1 MTMKKLLVPVT
12 DPEAAASPL
21 AAAFTVASQFD
32 SHVEALHVRT
42 DPRNEIM
49 AYVGEDMSGPMVQ
62 EVLEVAE
69 TRAAELAEQAHKCFE
84 DACALAQV
92 PIAASAPG
100 PDGVSASWHE
110 ETGYAESWIERC
122 GRLADL
128 TVIQRPTAVEDV
140 VTRRAVET
148 AILGTGRPL
157 LVTPPSA
164 PATIGDNV
172 AIAWNGS
179 SEAAHS
185 VGVAIPFMTEAT
197 SVTVLSADKGQTPG
211 PGPAELVEYLSW
223 HGIKAKDV
231 AVAVNGG
238 STGNAL
244 LAAASDAGANLL
256 VMGAYTHSRMRELI
270 MGGVTRRVLD
280 ETEIPVLMA
289 H

>member
-1 MTMKKLLVPVT
+1 MTIKKLLVPVT

-21 AAAFTVASQFD
+21 AAAFAVASQFD
-32 SHVEALHVRT
+32 AHVEVLHVRA

-69 TRAAELAEQAHKCFE
+69 ARAADLAEKARKQFE

-92 PIAASAPG
+92 PIAETAPG
-100 PDGVSASWHE
+100 PGGVSASWHE
-110 ETGYAESWIERC
+110 ETGYGESWIERC

-128 TVIQRPTAVEDV
+128 TVIQRPTAAEDI

-157 LVTPPSA
+157 LVTPPSV
-164 PATIGDNV
+164 PETIGGNI

-179 SEAAHS
+179 AEAAHS
-185 VGVAIPFMTEAT
+185 VGTAIPFLVKAT

-211 PGPAELVEYLSW
+211 PGAAELIDYLSW
-223 HGIKAKDV
+223 HGIKATAT
-231 AVAVNGG
+231 AVAVEGG
-238 STGNAL
+238 STGSAL
-244 LAAASDAGANLL
+244 LAAASSAGADLM
-256 VMGAYTHSRMRELI
+256 VMGAYTHSRMREMI
-270 MGGVTRRVLD
+270 MGGVTRRVLEKTD
-280 ETEIPVLMA
+280 IPVLMA

>member
-1 MTMKKLLVPVT
+1 MTIKKMLVPVM

-21 AAAFTVASQFD
+21 AAAFTVAGQFD
-32 SHVEALHVRT
+32 AHVEVLHVRA

-69 TRAAELAEQAHKCFE
+69 ARAADLAQKAHKSFE

-92 PIAASAPG
+92 PIAESAPG
-100 PDGVSASWHE
+100 PGGVSASWHE

-128 TVIQRPTAVEDV
+128 TVIQRPTAVEDI

-157 LVTPPSA
+157 LVTPPSV
-164 PATIGDNV
+164 PETIGSNV

-179 SEAAHS
+179 AEAAHS
-185 VGVAIPFMTEAT
+185 VGAAMPFLAKAS
-197 SVTVLSADKGQTPG
+197 SVTVLTADKGQTPG
-211 PGPAELVEYLSW
+211 PGSAELIGYLSW
-223 HGIKAKDV
+223 HGIKAKAA
-231 AVAVNGG
+231 AVAVKGG

-244 LAAASDAGANLL
+244 LAEALNAGADLV
-256 VMGAYTHSRMRELI
+256 VMGAYTHSRVREMI

-280 ETEIPVLMA
+280 ETGIPVLMA

>member
-1 MTMKKLLVPVT
+1 MTMKKLLVPVI
-12 DPEAAASPL
+12 DPDTSASPL
-21 AAAFTVASQFD
+21 AAAFAVAGLFD
-32 SHVEALHVRT
+32 AHVEVLHVRA

-69 TRAAELAEQAHKCFE
+69 ARAADLAEKARKQFE
-84 DACALAQV
+84 DACTLAQV
-92 PIAASAPG
+92 PIAETAPG
-100 PDGVSASWHE
+100 PGSASASWHE
-110 ETGYAESWIERC
+110 ETGYVESWIERC

-128 TVIQRPTAVEDV
+128 TVIQRPTAVEDI

-157 LVTPPSA
+157 LVTPPSV
-164 PATIGDNV
+164 PETIGSNV

-179 SEAAHS
+179 AEAAHS
-185 VGVAIPFMTEAT
+185 VGVAMPFLAMAS

-211 PGPAELVEYLSW
+211 PGSAELADYLSW
-223 HGIKAKDV
+223 YGIKAKAT
-231 AVAVNGG
+231 AVAVKGG
-238 STGNAL
+238 STGAAL
-244 LAAASDAGANLL
+244 LAAATDAGADLV
-256 VMGAYTHSRMRELI
+256 VMGAYTHSRMREMI

-280 ETEIPVLMA
+280 ETDIPVLMA

>member
-1 MTMKKLLVPVT
+1 MTIKKILVPVT

-21 AAAFTVASQFD
+21 AAAFTVAGQFD
-32 SHVEALHVRT
+32 AHVEVLHVRA

-69 TRAAELAEQAHKCFE
+69 SRAADLAERAHKSFE

-92 PIAASAPG
+92 PIAKSAPG
-100 PDGVSASWHE
+100 PGGVSASWHE
-110 ETGYAESWIERC
+110 ETGYAENWIEHC

-128 TVIQRPTAVEDV
+128 TVIQRPTAIEDI

-157 LVTPPSA
+157 LVTPSSA
-164 PATIGDNV
+164 PATIGGNV

-179 SEAAHS
+179 SEAAHC
-185 VGVAIPFMTEAT
+185 VGAAMPFLDKAS
-197 SVTVLSADKGQTPG
+197 SVTVLSADKGQTSG
-211 PGPAELVEYLSW
+211 PDSAELVDYLSW
-223 HGIKAKDV
+223 HGIKAKAA
-231 AVAVNGG
+231 AVAVKGG

-244 LAAASDAGANLL
+244 LAEASNAGADLV
-256 VMGAYTHSRMRELI
+256 VMGAYTHSRMREMI

-280 ETEIPVLMA
+280 EAGIPVLMA

>member
-1 MTMKKLLVPVT
+1 MAGP
-12 DPEAAASPL
+12 
-21 AAAFTVASQFD
+21 FD
-32 SHVEALHVRT
+32 AHVEVLHVRA

-69 TRAAELAEQAHKCFE
+69 ARATDLAQKARKSFE
-84 DACALAQV
+84 DACTLAQV
-92 PIAASAPG
+92 PIAEFAPG
-100 PDGVSASWHE
+100 PGGVSASWHE
-110 ETGYAESWIERC
+110 ETGYAESWIERR

-140 VTRRAVET
+140 VTRRAVEI

-157 LVTPPSA
+157 LVTPPTV
-164 PATIGDNV
+164 PERIGGNV

-179 SEAAHS
+179 AEAARS
-185 VGVAIPFMTEAT
+185 VGVAMPFLAKAS

-211 PGPAELVEYLSW
+211 PDAADLVDYLTW
-223 HGIKAKDV
+223 HGIKARV
-231 AVAVNGG
+231 AAVAVEGG
-238 STGNAL
+238 STGKAL
-244 LAAASDAGANLL
+244 LAEASNAGADLM
-256 VMGAYTHSRMRELI
+256 VMGAYTHSRIREMI

-280 ETEIPVLMA
+280 ETGIPVLMV

>member
-1 MTMKKLLVPVT
+1 MTIKKMLVPVT

-21 AAAFTVASQFD
+21 AAAFTVAGRFD
-32 SHVEALHVRT
+32 AHVEVLHVRA

-69 TRAAELAEQAHKCFE
+69 ARAADLAQKAHKSFE
-84 DACALAQV
+84 DACTLAQV
-92 PIAASAPG
+92 PIADTAPG
-100 PDGVSASWHE
+100 PGGVSASWHE

-128 TVIQRPTAVEDV
+128 TVIQRPTAVEDII
-140 VTRRAVET
+140 TRRAVET
-148 AILGTGRPL
+148 VILGTGRPL
-157 LVTPPSA
+157 LVTPPSV
-164 PATIGDNV
+164 PETIGGNI

-179 SEAAHS
+179 AEAAHS
-185 VGVAIPFMTEAT
+185 VGVAMPFLTNAS
-197 SVTVLSADKGQTPG
+197 SVTVLSADKGLTPG
-211 PGPAELVEYLSW
+211 PDAADLVDYLSW
-223 HGIKAKDV
+223 HGIKAKTADV
-231 AVAVNGG
+231 AVKGG

-244 LAAASDAGANLL
+244 LAAALSVGADMM
-256 VMGAYTHSRMRELI
+256 VMGAYTHSRMREMI